1 MRILAF
7 SDLHRSFDRAE
18 RIVEKAS
25 ACEDLELVIGAGD
38 FSSLGRGL
46 ERMIGVL
53 RGLPAPV
60 VLVCGNHERPDVLR
74 RVCAGWDGVSVLH
87 GTGTVIGEVPVWG
100 LGGAVPPTPFP
111 WGFDIPEDDAARLLA
126 DCPEGGV
133 LVSHSPPAGVLDYA
147 MRRHLG
153 SRSVLAAIQLRRPRL
168 VVCGHIHQ
176 CWGREASV
184 GPTRVLNAGPYGTL
198 LRI

>member
-7 SDLHRSFDRAE
+7 SDLHRSFHRAE
-18 RIVEKAS
+18 RVVEKA
-25 ACEDLELVIGAGD
+25 DGVDLVIGAGD

-46 ERMIGVL
+46 DRMIGIL
-53 RGLPAPV
+53 AAISAPA

-74 RVCAGWDGVSVLH
+74 RVCAGWESATVLH
-87 GTGTVIGEVPVWG
+87 GTGITVGDVPVWG

-111 WGFDIPEDDAARLLA
+111 WGFDIPEDDAACLLD
-126 DCPEGGV
+126 DCPEGGI
-133 LVSHSPPAGVLDYA
+133 LVSHSPPSGVLDTA

-153 SRSVLAAIQLRRPRL
+153 SRSVLAAIERRRPRL

-176 CWGREASV
+176 CWGQEASI

-198 LRI
+198 LRL